1 MELTTVLLEILHWI
15 AVKIHQEIATLRIVI
30 LNVAQAKINAT
41 LEKVIVTMIVTV
53 LEVWSVDTTIVL
65 LGILQWIAVSEIVIQ
80 LIVILNA
87 AQILINVVLVKVIV
101 TMIMHIIIML
111 LRGEFQ
117 PKVTRSGP
125 GLCEE
130 HLSK

>member
-1 MELTTVLLEILHWI
+1 MEPTTVLLEILHWI
-15 AVKIHQEIATLRIVI
+15 VVKIHQEIAILQIVI
-30 LNVAQAKINAT
+30 LNVAQAQINAT

-53 LEVWSVDTTIVL
+53 LEVWSVDITIVL

-101 TMIMHIIIML
+101 TMI
-111 LRGEFQ
+111 
-117 PKVTRSGP
+117 VTVQ
-125 GLCEE
+125 EI
-130 HLSK
+130 